1 MKKAILVDCEY
12 FEMLECLHE
21 EVHQARTADSVA
33 WAKQNLRAAMAT
45 AEQITQLLEGK

>member
-21 EVHQARTADSVA
+21 EVHQARVADSISVA
-33 WAKQNLRAAMAT
+33 KRNLRAAMIT
-45 AEQITQLLEGK
+45 AQQITLLMEG